1 MIRNLMITT
10 LLSIRAHKLRVF
22 LTMIGII
29 IGIASVVA
37 ISTLGEGMKKQVVDA
52 TNKSL
57 SANELKLKYIPSDQ
71 SEEEYTFND
80 GTEFSFS
87 KVDMKRVRD
96 IEGVETIY
104 PLYDSGMGSGVI
116 DGMLDYFGLQAYLN
130 IAPNPGAN
138 EVVYGR
144 DFRSSDSGKDVIL
157 LRKDIVEQQLG
168 DTITAEELVNQA
180 VSIGGRMF
188 KVIGILPAFDY
199 ENATMTTDWNLA
211 QSNFVPKDAYNEL
224 TQSKPITTIV
234 FKLKEGTNRQ
244 QVIDQATTILMEAH
258 EEIQG
263 AFGEDNQEKKN
274 MEQIQ
279 ASIGSMTMFL
289 MAITAISLL
298 VGGIGVMNIMY
309 VSVTERKREIGIRR
323 AIGAKP
329 RMILWQ
335 FLLESAFI
343 TLLGGFLGVALGYG
357 LSVIIGGYIDITP
370 VMTVPIFAISTGV
383 STLTGLIFGIIP
395 AFSAARMDPI
405 KAIYQ

>member
-279 ASIGSMTMFL
+279 SSIGSMTMFL